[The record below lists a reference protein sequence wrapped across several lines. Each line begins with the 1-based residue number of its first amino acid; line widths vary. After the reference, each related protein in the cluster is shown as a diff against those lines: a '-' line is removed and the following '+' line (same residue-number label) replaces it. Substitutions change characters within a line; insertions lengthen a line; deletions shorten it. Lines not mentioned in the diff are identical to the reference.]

1 MPDEL
6 LNSITQI
13 PETFEPFDKV
23 TVKSANFAFRVSGLS
38 DEALAGFFGLLADN
52 VVPSTTINNS
62 RNVSFFM
69 WVWVFGFGYIVLY
82 NLSIKTH
89 YKKPLRH
96 RQL

>member
-13 PETFEPFDKV
+13 PETFAPFDKV
-23 TVKSANFAFRVSGLS
+23 TEKSANFAFLVSGLS

-52 VVPSTTINNS
+52 AEGTVVPSTTINNN

-89 YKKPLRH
+89 YKNSSS
-96 RQL
+96 